1 MRAIAM
7 VGIIAALW
15 TVDAGA
21 AAINTSHSNIK
32 NLLSKSNVTSAST
45 NLTGPGDTQIVYTTA
60 ATGDFIATT
69 FCSSVVA
76 GGVQLSAAGL
86 GALAQTG
93 IGGSCTTFSPGISV
107 GPNTAISCSTGS
119 GASPGTVYFCSISGL
134 QTLK

>member
-1 MRAIAM
+1 MRAIAI

-15 TVDAGA
+15 TTDARA
-21 AAINTSHSNIK
+21 AAINNSHSNIK

-45 NLTGPGDTQIVYTTA
+45 NLTGPADTQTVYTTPA
-60 ATGDFIATT
+60 SGDFLVTN
-69 FCSSVVA
+69 FCSSVVT

-86 GALAQTG
+86 GALALTG
-93 IGGSCTTFSPGISV
+93 IGGSCTTFNPGISV
-107 GPNTAISCSTGS
+107 GANTAISCSTGS